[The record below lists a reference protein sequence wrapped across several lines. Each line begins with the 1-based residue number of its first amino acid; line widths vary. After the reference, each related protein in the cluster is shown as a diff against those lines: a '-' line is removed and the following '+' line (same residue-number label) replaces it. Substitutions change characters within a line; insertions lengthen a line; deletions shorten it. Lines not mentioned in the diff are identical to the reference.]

1 MSGGTA
7 PAPVAAPP
15 ALRWALLATM
25 ALWGANLPVVKLLLE
40 RLEPMAVSALRIGL
54 AALAMVALL
63 LWQRRPAAAL
73 RPRQW
78 AGLALCGL
86 VMIYLNQ
93 LCFVAGVARTPA
105 ANAALIIALNPL
117 VSALAAAALQGD
129 RLTPQRLAGVVLGFG
144 GVAAVVLNKP
154 GAALAGSGWGD
165 VLMFGSVVTWAGGG
179 LLVQR
184 LAKGMD
190 AVRVSVLVNVFGA
203 AMLAAHLLLRPG
215 PALPPLERFTPL
227 VVGLLLASGLLS
239 TALGGLVWN
248 RALVTL
254 GVARTALYAYWVPIF
269 GVLFAVALLGEPLSV
284 WHGVGLAG
292 VLAGT
297 WLGTRSH

>member
-1 MSGGTA
+1 MSA
-7 PAPVAAPP
+7 SPADAGR
-15 ALRWALLATM
+15 LRWLLLGTM

-40 RLEPMAVSALRIGL
+40 WLSPMAVSALRITV
-54 AALAMVALL
+54 AALAMLGFVA
-63 LWQRRPAAAL
+63 WQRRPRPPL
-73 RPRQW
+73 RARQW

-93 LCFVAGVARTPA
+93 LCFVAGVARTQA

-117 VSALAAAALQGD
+117 VSALAAAVLQGD
-129 RLTPQRLAGVVLGFG
+129 RLTPQRLAGVALGFG

-154 GAALAGSGWGD
+154 GAALGGTGWGD
-165 VLMFGSVVTWAGGG
+165 ALMFGSVLTWVGGG

-184 LAKGMD
+184 LAAGMD
-190 AVRVSVLVNVFGA
+190 PMRVSALVNVFGS
-203 AMLAAHLLLRPG
+203 AMLLVHLLLGPG
-215 PALPPLERFTPL
+215 PALPPLAQLTPL
-227 VVGLLLASGLLS
+227 VLALLLGSGLLS

-269 GVLFAVALLGEPLSV
+269 GVAFAVLLLGEPLSA

-292 VLAGT
+292 VLGGT
-297 WLGTRSH
+297 WLGTRRA